1 MVKKVSD
8 RVCSILHT
16 FAGFTSEPNPGTSG
30 QVIAAL
36 SGDLIHAAYSFSPTL
51 VSESFGQLGYS
62 S

>member
-16 FAGFTSEPNPGTSG
+16 LAGFTSEPNPGTSG
-30 QVIAAL
+30 QVIAVL
-36 SGDLIHAAYSFSPTL
+36 SEDAIHASYSFSPTL
-51 VSESFGQLGYS
+51 VSESFDLLGYS